1 MSSAGVDA
9 EFGCLM
15 ACGTMVKRL
24 MDGCGSL
31 VGLIVL
37 SPLLLTIAVAV
48 IVTNGRPVFFRQVR
62 VGRHGRDFL
71 LWKFRS
77 MSVLPGA
84 EAGRF
89 DAGSSLR
96 VTPVGRMLRRAKLD
110 ELPQLWNVLRGEM
123 SLVGP
128 RPEVRKWVEAYPD
141 EWARVLTGLPGITD
155 PASVEFRNEEELL
168 ARAAEPDRVYRCE
181 ILPRKLAIY
190 EDYLKTQSTL
200 GDVRILWAT
209 LWALFR

>member
-1 MSSAGVDA
+1 
-9 EFGCLM
+9 
-15 ACGTMVKRL
+15 